1 MISKSSLWLW
11 QGVNVRSELLETAT
25 TLLPVTFSR
34 ILEVL
39 NSDSVSMA
47 ISFYST
53 FVKDVH
59 TEKDVS
65 ILILFMVIGI

>member
-1 MISKSSLWLW
+1 M
-11 QGVNVRSELLETAT
+11 QGQNVRLELLETAKS
-25 TLLPVTFSR
+25 LPSTFGN

-39 NSDSVSMA
+39 NSDSVSRAMEY
-47 ISFYST
+47 YSN

-65 ILILFMVIGI
+65 RSSQCTLFSLSEDADCS